1 MPTATLVQL
10 VAMAI
15 LILVSGPRMLESGLA
30 PGYRIAHG
38 ALVSAAV
45 VVIVWRVRQLRKQ
58 R

>member
-15 LILVSGPRMLESGLA
+15 LILVSGPRLLDSGLA

-45 VVIVWRVRQLRKQ
+45 AVIVWRVRQLRK